1 MKVTFSVFADSCR
14 TEGHAKLHCSQLVY
28 LFFYVRRRFVILFPG
43 LPFLFFCNAWHT
55 NLEVCSLYFDSVFIG
70 CVNSRWAEFLMWI
83 RNSSL
88 EKRLDIM
95 VVFYDFVF
103 PHDLQ
108 HQQRPK
114 LFLVSVLYH
123 IFGAYFSVALV
134 CSRFCWLQSGMQQ
147 KFPISCL
154 MQLLG
159 NLPLI
164 FFFVPYRLPG
174 IGFILSCTRPVLS
187 LDSL

>member
-1 MKVTFSVFADSCR
+1 MLAIGLLIFLRATQVCHIVSWFAFSVLLQCVTYESR
-14 TEGHAKLHCSQLVY
+14 SLLS
-28 LFFYVRRRFVILFPG
+28 LFRFCFHWMCEFQVSR
-43 LPFLFFCNAWHT
+43 
-55 NLEVCSLYFDSVFIG
+55 VFDV
-70 CVNSRWAEFLMWI
+70 
-83 RNSSL
+83 NSSL
-88 EKRLDIM
+88 EKRLEIM

-114 LFLVSVLYH
+114 LFLVSVVYH

>member
-1 MKVTFSVFADSCR
+1 MTYESRRLLSLFRFCFYWMCEFQVSRVFD
-14 TEGHAKLHCSQLVY
+14 V
-28 LFFYVRRRFVILFPG
+28 
-43 LPFLFFCNAWHT
+43 
-55 NLEVCSLYFDSVFIG
+55 
-70 CVNSRWAEFLMWI
+70 
-83 RNSSL
+83 NSSL

-114 LFLVSVLYH
+114 LFLVSDLYH

-154 MQLLG
+154 MCNCL
-159 NLPLI
+159 NLPFLFSLFHTACLELVLLFLVLAQSCPLI
-164 FFFVPYRLPG
+164 HCDRNRPTGHVDTVISVSYTHLTLPTTPY
-174 IGFILSCTRPVLS
+174 V
-187 LDSL
+187 

>member
-1 MKVTFSVFADSCR
+1 MLAIGLLIFLRATKVCHIVSWFAFSVLLQCVTYESR
-14 TEGHAKLHCSQLVY
+14 SLLS
-28 LFFYVRRRFVILFPG
+28 LFRFCFYWMCEFQVSRV
-43 LPFLFFCNAWHT
+43 
-55 NLEVCSLYFDSVFIG
+55 FDV
-70 CVNSRWAEFLMWI
+70 
-83 RNSSL
+83 NSSL

>member
-55 NLEVCSLYFDSVFIG
+55 NLEVCSLYFDSVYIWICEFQ
-70 CVNSRWAEFLMWI
+70 VSRVFDV
-83 RNSSL
+83 NSSL
-88 EKRLDIM
+88 EKRLGTM

>member
-1 MKVTFSVFADSCR
+1 MCEFQVSRVFD
-14 TEGHAKLHCSQLVY
+14 V
-28 LFFYVRRRFVILFPG
+28 
-43 LPFLFFCNAWHT
+43 
-55 NLEVCSLYFDSVFIG
+55 
-70 CVNSRWAEFLMWI
+70 
-83 RNSSL
+83 NSSL

-154 MQLLG
+154 MQLLS

-174 IGFILSCTRPVLS
+174 IDLTLSCNRPALS
-187 LDSL
+187 LDLFYPESVRCCMYSQFFCLGEFFTWKFFGPDSLKTICTSALNTHIYIIHLRRAG